1 MSIITRNRIGEC
13 YNWEDKL
20 WWACTWKSPYSLDKD
35 RSLLQAEFVIQI
47 EMTEVGFVRHIFNQ
61 ISTKY
66 YHERYQAEV
75 KTEQLLHGHP
85 IKNWAN

>member
-1 MSIITRNRIGEC
+1 
-13 YNWEDKL
+13 
-20 WWACTWKSPYSLDKD
+20 
-35 RSLLQAEFVIQI
+35 
-47 EMTEVGFVRHIFNQ
+47 MTEVGFVRHIFNQ

-66 YHERYQAEV
+66 YHERYKAEV